1 MESKKALIFVMG
13 RCHTGHGNCYVIA
26 NLCLSAMGKVE
37 YDEREKT
44 LFSNAK
50 SAE

>member
-1 MESKKALIFVMG
+1 MESKNALIFG
-13 RCHTGHGNCYVIA
+13 AERYPIGHGNCYVIE
-26 NLCLSAMGKVE
+26 NLYLSARGKVE

-50 SAE
+50 SDE

>member
-1 MESKKALIFVMG
+1 MESKKALISG
-13 RCHTGHGNCYVIA
+13 TERCHIGHGNCYVIE
-26 NLCLSAMGKVE
+26 NMRLSAREKGE

-50 SAE
+50 SDE